1 MRTVVMQL
9 LNAITVII
17 MQVSNKVDEQ
27 TAMLIVTVQLFVTHP
42 VA

>member
-9 LNAITVII
+9 LNAITMII

-27 TAMLIVTVQLFVTHP
+27 TAMLIVTVQPFVTHP